1 MLQQLLETNTG
12 GTDVGWVNGS
22 VYFRALIGS
31 SHDPCK
37 TEMLTSPLSPFPS
50 NMLPVSG
57 NGTTYPPACAI
68 NLGVILFLAFSPN
81 PTSNLSANPHGS
93 TSKIKPKPD
102 YFHNLCGHSN
112 LPSPHLGTTATASH
126 LGSLLLFFPSL
137 IQSPQCLLQQ
147 FIRSYHFPAQIPPM
161 TSYCISMKS
170 KVLAMVESPTRSGPA
185 CLSSLFSTILLCSM
199 AVLMFLNR
207 VRW

>member
-22 VYFRALIGS
+22 VYFRALIGR

-37 TEMLTSPLSPFPS
+37 TERLTSPLSPFPS

-57 NGTTYPPACAI
+57 NGTIYPPACAI
-68 NLGVILFLAFSPN
+68 NLGVILFLAFSHN

-112 LPSPHLGTTATASH
+112 LPSPHLGNYSNSFPPGLPASI
-126 LGSLLLFFPSL
+126 L
-137 IQSPQCLLQQ
+137 
-147 FIRSYHFPAQIPPM
+147 
-161 TSYCISMKS
+161 
-170 KVLAMVESPTRSGPA
+170 
-185 CLSSLFSTILLCSM
+185 SLFNPVSTMSFTTVHQILPLPCSNPSND
-199 AVLMFLNR
+199 FLLY
-207 VRW
+207 